1 MGPTNP
7 RYGLIGLAASVL
19 ALNTI
24 AFAAPNLRSS
34 FPGRR
39 VGGGTRG
46 ECTARIVAHLVPVS
60 NVFGMATSGEL
71 ALVQGPTAN
80 PVELTTRFKPQGG
93 GAAVTR
99 TIPASSAGF
108 ILIRGRSITAPTVW
122 ETSFDCA
129 SGGATQ
135 TDPLAFVATVSPP
148 AVSLLLPQQETADAA
163 TQVAL
168 TSLSQR
174 CGSTVPTAS
183 TLARFGLADLV
194 TPQWPE
200 TLPVQC
206 L

>member
-1 MGPTNP
+1 MSFINQRHVLIVCCVPLMVASTISWAAANP
-7 RYGLIGLAASVL
+7 R
-19 ALNTI
+19 NT
-24 AFAAPNLRSS
+24 

-46 ECTARIVAHLVPVS
+46 ECTSRIVAHLVPVS
-60 NVFGMATSGEL
+60 NVFGMSTSGDL

-80 PVELTTRFKPQGG
+80 PVALTTRFKPEAG
-93 GAAVTR
+93 GAAVSR

-108 ILIRGRSITAPTVW
+108 TVIRGRSITAPTVW
-122 ETSFDCA
+122 ESSFDCA
-129 SGGATQ
+129 GGGATQ
-135 TDPLAFVATVSPP
+135 ADPLSFVSTVSPP
-148 AVSLLLPQQETADAA
+148 AVSLLVPEQETADSA

-168 TSLSQR
+168 TSLSQH

-183 TLARFGLADLV
+183 TLASFGLADLI

-200 TLPVQC
+200 NLPVRC